1 VNAPRRVTIPYA
13 PRIQQ
18 ATVHADPHR
27 FKVLV
32 THRRFGKT
40 VLAVNELVKQASMC
54 RRPQPR
60 YAYMAPYLVQA
71 KDIAWS
77 YLKHYTAP
85 IPDVMVNEA
94 ETWIELPG
102 ERRIRLYG
110 ADNAD
115 RLRGLYF
122 DGVVM
127 DEPAQMAP
135 RVWAEIIRPALSD
148 RLGWAMFI
156 GTPMGRNAFCDLY
169 EMGLSGADPDWAAFM
184 FKASETGIIPAAELD
199 ATRRAMTSDQYAQEF
214 ECFKPDA
221 IVTCA
226 DRAKPIAEV
235 VQGDIVLTHTGR
247 LRRVSR
253 VFSKPYVGQMVRV
266 QSYGSPPLVCTP
278 EHPIYTC
285 DPDKQTYAWKPARE
299 LAEGDWLV
307 SPKAHVGK
315 PIIPAELAR
324 VIGWYIAEGS
334 VSGNRL
340 TFSLGHDEQAEASA
354 LRADLATLGFRSDE
368 TRIASVIS
376 IGVNDVGLADF
387 LVGNCGGRQENR
399 RLPLG
404 LIRGNERETWA
415 ALIAG
420 DGGRY
425 AGARQGWSEVV
436 MYTTISRELIY
447 QVHALAA
454 TMGYTGSITTRP
466 AHDMAING
474 REYVAAESYA
484 LQMRRGKGDG
494 AKTRSAR
501 HAVLGRVRSVTTE
514 TYAGTVHNLRVDGD
528 ESYLVSGRAVHNC
541 SFDAAIPGAYYAEL
555 LASIEHM
562 GRIKPVAY
570 EPNLPVHTAWDLGIN
585 DPTAIWFFQMAYGEP
600 RILDYYEIRRRR
612 WNTIS
617 ANCAPDI
624 APQWV
629 YGMHLMP
636 HDANV
641 KELQT
646 GMTRVQA
653 LKNLG
658 VHVTVLPMLGVDDG
672 ISQARFVM
680 RKCWFNSERCGTAL
694 KLLRQYR
701 SEWDDKRQVLKP
713 VPLHDFTS
721 HCADAFRYL
730 SVGVTKYLM
739 QGMPLAD
746 ASLSGHTRAMGS
758 LPRQAS
764 SMGGAKPFGWR
775 K

>member
-1 VNAPRRVTIPYA
+1 VAQAGHGTVNAPRRVTIPYA
-13 PRIQQ
+13 PRTQQ
-18 ATVHADPHR
+18 ATVHADPRR

-169 EMGLSGADPDWAAFM
+169 EMGLSGDDPDWAAFM

-214 ECFKPDA
+214 E
-221 IVTCA
+221 
-226 DRAKPIAEV
+226 
-235 VQGDIVLTHTGR
+235 
-247 LRRVSR
+247 
-253 VFSKPYVGQMVRV
+253 
-266 QSYGSPPLVCTP
+266 
-278 EHPIYTC
+278 
-285 DPDKQTYAWKPARE
+285 
-299 LAEGDWLV
+299 
-307 SPKAHVGK
+307 
-315 PIIPAELAR
+315 
-324 VIGWYIAEGS
+324 
-334 VSGNRL
+334 
-340 TFSLGHDEQAEASA
+340 
-354 LRADLATLGFRSDE
+354 
-368 TRIASVIS
+368 
-376 IGVNDVGLADF
+376 
-387 LVGNCGGRQENR
+387 
-399 RLPLG
+399 
-404 LIRGNERETWA
+404 
-415 ALIAG
+415 
-420 DGGRY
+420 
-425 AGARQGWSEVV
+425 
-436 MYTTISRELIY
+436 
-447 QVHALAA
+447 
-454 TMGYTGSITTRP
+454 
-466 AHDMAING
+466 
-474 REYVAAESYA
+474 
-484 LQMRRGKGDG
+484 
-494 AKTRSAR
+494 
-501 HAVLGRVRSVTTE
+501 
-514 TYAGTVHNLRVDGD
+514 
-528 ESYLVSGRAVHNC
+528 C

-600 RILDYYEIRRRR
+600 RILDYYEMAGPSLEYHIGQLRAEHR
-612 WNTIS
+612 
-617 ANCAPDI
+617 A
-624 APQWV
+624 QWV

-713 VPLHDFTS
+713 TPLHDFTS

-730 SVGVTKYLM
+730 AVGVTKCLM

-746 ASLSGHTRAMGS
+746 TSLSGHARAMGS